1 MSFFDGNVP
10 LKLTKPVRLI
20 ELFAGIGAQAQA
32 LKNLGVPFEYY
43 RICEIEKSVVDSY
56 NAVHGTFFMPTDI
69 MRIKAEDLG
78 VVETDKYDYILTY
91 SFPCT
96 DLSKVG
102 KQQGMSKGSGTRSG
116 LLWEVE
122 RLLKEMQ
129 ELPKILL
136 LENVPDVLSANNRK
150 DFFAWC
156 AFLESLGYTN
166 RYALLNSKDFDV
178 PQDRERCFMLSWQ
191 GDGYF
196 YNFPQKKP
204 KTRKLKDVLEKNVPE
219 RYYLKEETLEKLN
232 LTKIYRTA
240 NQGIWLGN
248 LYADARMSSEDGRRF
263 YRQAFETIRENDCA
277 DGDTIDA
284 FNKRVN
290 KSGVSPTVTTRP
302 EGFKTAILVVDEPM
316 VYDGYNGVIRSDGTC
331 VGTLTTNCGAD
342 LKRNGQG
349 IIESEKRIR
358 KLTPKECWR
367 LMGFDDEAY
376 ERAAKVTT
384 HSKLY
389 KQAGNSIVVDVLME
403 IFRGLFYI
411 IEKCG

>member
-1 MSFFDGNVP
+1 MSFFDGTMP
-10 LKLTKPVRLI
+10 LKVTKPIRLI
-20 ELFAGIGAQAQA
+20 ELFAGIGAQAKA
-32 LKNLGVPFEYY
+32 LENLGADFERY

-69 MRIKAEDLG
+69 TKLHAEDLG
-78 VVETDKYDYILTY
+78 IVDTDKYDYILTY

-102 KQQGMSKGSGTRSG
+102 KQKGMGKGSGTRSG

-122 RLLKEMQ
+122 RLLNETA
-129 ELPKILL
+129 ELPNFLL
-136 LENVPDVLSANNRK
+136 MENVPDILSESNRK

-156 AFLESLGYTN
+156 AFLEELGYTN
-166 RYALLNSKDFDV
+166 RYAVLNSKDFDV
-178 PQDRERCFMLSWQ
+178 PQDRERCFMLSWLWE
-191 GDGYF
+191 GMY
-196 YNFPQKKP
+196 YNFPRGKGRK
-204 KTRKLKDVLEKNVPE
+204 RKLKDLLETEVDE
-219 RYYLKEETLEKLN
+219 RYYLKEDAIKELN
-232 LTKIYRTA
+232 LSHTPKKREIIGYSGSLWTEEEKTEIA
-240 NQGIWLGN
+240 
-248 LYADARMSSEDGRRF
+248 DGRRF
-263 YRQAFETIRENDCA
+263 YRQAFETLRTNECE

-284 FNKRVN
+284 FNQRVN

-302 EGFKTAILVVDEPM
+302 EGFKTAILVVDGPI
-316 VYDGYNGVIRSDGTC
+316 VYDGYNGVIRRDGTC

-367 LMGFDDEAY
+367 LMGFDDESY

-384 HSKLY
+384 HSQLY
-389 KQAGNSIVVDVLME
+389 KQAGNSIVVDVLMA
-403 IFRGLFYI
+403 IFKELL
-411 IEKCG
+411 

>member
-1 MSFFDGNVP
+1 M
-10 LKLTKPVRLI
+10 
-20 ELFAGIGAQAQA
+20 
-32 LKNLGVPFEYY
+32 
-43 RICEIEKSVVDSY
+43 
-56 NAVHGTFFMPTDI
+56 
-69 MRIKAEDLG
+69 
-78 VVETDKYDYILTY
+78 
-91 SFPCT
+91 
-96 DLSKVG
+96 
-102 KQQGMSKGSGTRSG
+102 
-116 LLWEVE
+116 
-122 RLLKEMQ
+122 
-129 ELPKILL
+129 
-136 LENVPDVLSANNRK
+136 
-150 DFFAWC
+150 
-156 AFLESLGYTN
+156 
-166 RYALLNSKDFDV
+166 
-178 PQDRERCFMLSWQ
+178 
-191 GDGYF
+191 
-196 YNFPQKKP
+196 
-204 KTRKLKDVLEKNVPE
+204 LEKNVPE

-367 LMGFDDEAY
+367 LMGFDDESY

-384 HSKLY
+384 HSQLY

-403 IFRGLFYI
+403 IFRGLF
-411 IEKCG
+411 

>member
-1 MSFFDGNVP
+1 MAWLEYTINTDSKRIESVATALTAAGFPELVIEDQAEFEEFLEGNRNYWDYIDEDFQQ
-10 LKLTKPVRLI
+10 KLQGL
-20 ELFAGIGAQAQA
+20 
-32 LKNLGVPFEYY
+32 
-43 RICEIEKSVVDSY
+43 S
-56 NAVHGTFFMPTDI
+56 
-69 MRIKAEDLG
+69 RIKIYLEDTDTAGAKRLDA
-78 VVETDKYDYILTY
+78 VV
-91 SFPCT
+91 
-96 DLSKVG
+96 
-102 KQQGMSKGSGTRSG
+102 
-116 LLWEVE
+116 
-122 RLLKEMQ
+122 
-129 ELPKILL
+129 
-136 LENVPDVLSANNRK
+136 
-150 DFFAWC
+150 
-156 AFLESLGYTN
+156 
-166 RYALLNSKDFDV
+166 
-178 PQDRERCFMLSWQ
+178 
-191 GDGYF
+191 
-196 YNFPQKKP
+196 
-204 KTRKLKDVLEKNVPE
+204 
-219 RYYLKEETLEKLN
+219 EKLN

-316 VYDGYNGVIRSDGTC
+316 VYDGYNGVIRSDGSC

-403 IFRGLFYI
+403 IFRGLF
-411 IEKCG
+411 